1 MIRRIIASSR
11 YLIIIAV
18 LGAFLAAA
26 ATLIYGGI
34 TVLYVIGDAFVHHDF
49 TPVGVKHFA
58 VDAIGLIDLFL
69 VGTVLYIVAL
79 GLYDL
84 FIDDHL
90 PMPQW
95 LHIRTL
101 DELKEKLIGV
111 IVVLL
116 AVTFLGEV
124 VEWKGGD
131 TSILS
136 LGIAIALVIAAL
148 SLLLIF
154 NTHGSQASSD
164 HAPPEA

>member
-34 TVLYVIGDAFVHHDF
+34 TVLYVIGDAFAHRDF
-49 TPVGVKHFA
+49 TPSGVKHFA

-90 PMPQW
+90 PMPRW
-95 LHIRTL
+95 LHISTL

-116 AVTFLGEV
+116 AVTFLGQV
-124 VEWKGGD
+124 VEWKGD

-136 LGIAIALVIAAL
+136 LGVSIALVIAAL

-154 NTHGSQASSD
+154 NSHGSQASSD